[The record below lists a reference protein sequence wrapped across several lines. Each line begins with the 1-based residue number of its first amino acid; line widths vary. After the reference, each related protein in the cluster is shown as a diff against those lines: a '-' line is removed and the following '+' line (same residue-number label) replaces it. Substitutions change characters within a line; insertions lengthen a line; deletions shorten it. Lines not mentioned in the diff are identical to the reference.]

1 MSLEDFENQ
10 KRKRIEELVKES
22 NKKQQLEAVKHRIS
36 NFNKTPKKLKEYLD
50 DYIIGQEEAKKI
62 VAVAIAFHYQRL
74 ANALDEEMRKNGGD
88 FETALKNAT
97 TPKAN
102 ILLIGN
108 SGCGKTY
115 TAEKSS
121 EFVNVPFVKEDM
133 TKFSETGYVGRD
145 LSEIIFDCIN
155 AANGNPYLAQVGIVY
170 LDEIDKI
177 KAAPVIG
184 RDVSG
189 LGVQNGLLKLVEGT
203 DNFIDTLMGK
213 LNFSTKHILF
223 IASGTFEDLDI
234 IVKKRME
241 RQKIKADKEKWR
253 DYLLTC
259 DLVEYGI
266 STQLA
271 GRFPVRAFY
280 YPLTKKD
287 LVEIMKKSKDSP
299 LQAYVRDFAAWG
311 INLTFEDGALEAIAE
326 AAEKEGTG
334 ARGLVG
340 ILNKVLLDEMYEL
353 PGSGMSSLNID
364 RRYVEEKLGK
374 R

>member
-1 MSLEDFENQ
+1 MSETEIER
-10 KRKRIEELVKES
+10 KKRIEELIKNSKKE
-22 NKKQQLEAVKHRIS
+22 QQLEALEHILD
-36 NFNKTPKKLKEYLD
+36 FNKTPKELKEHLD
-50 DYIIGQEEAKKI
+50 AYIIGQEQAKKI
-62 VAVAIAFHYQRL
+62 VATAIAFHYRRL
-74 ANALDEEMRKNGGD
+74 ANALKEEMQKNGGE
-88 FETALKNAT
+88 FEKALKSAT

-145 LSEIIFDCIN
+145 LTEIIFDCIN

-177 KAAPVIG
+177 NAAPVIG

-189 LGVQNGLLKLVEGT
+189 LGVQNGLLKLVEGA
-203 DNFIDTLMGK
+203 DNSINTPMGP

-223 IASGTFEDLDI
+223 IASGAFEGLDI

-241 RQKIKADKEKWR
+241 RQKIKADKEEWR
-253 DYLLTC
+253 NYLSTS

-266 STQLA
+266 SRQLA

-287 LVEIMKKSKDSP
+287 LVEIMKRSKESP
-299 LQAYVRDFAAWG
+299 LQAYINDFAAWN
-311 INLTFEDGALEAIAE
+311 IELKFEDNALEAIAS
-326 AAEKEGTG
+326 AAEEEGTG

-340 ILNKVLLDEMYEL
+340 ILNKVLLDAMYEL
-353 PGSGMSSLNID
+353 PGNGVVSITINKS
-364 RRYVEEKLGK
+364 YVEEKLGK